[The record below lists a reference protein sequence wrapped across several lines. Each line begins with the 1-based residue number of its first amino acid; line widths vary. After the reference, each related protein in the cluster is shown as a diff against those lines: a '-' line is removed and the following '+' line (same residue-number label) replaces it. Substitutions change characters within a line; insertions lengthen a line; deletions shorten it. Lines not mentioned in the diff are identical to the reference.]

1 MFSFFKSKKPSPTQ
15 IPAEPI
21 PGAGPP
27 GGHHPPTGREDDF
40 IFIERRGGPA
50 QPADD
55 SSAST
60 TPGGGTPGGSAAGSG
75 LYPTVPEPSTAGG
88 DAVGNPV
95 PVRQRSDEKVAGHA
109 LHGVPFR
116 LSADIGQPTDMEIT
130 RIQANEILTYIGRV
144 MYAPGYDFSLERSV
158 LQD

>member
-15 IPAEPI
+15 IPTEPI
-21 PGAGPP
+21 PGAVPP
-27 GGHHPPTGREDDF
+27 APREDEF
-40 IFIERRGGPA
+40 IFIERRGQ

-55 SSAST
+55 PAAA
-60 TPGGGTPGGSAAGSG
+60 GGGAAGATG
-75 LYPTVPEPSTAGG
+75 ALYPTVPDVPTGEMSA
-88 DAVGNPV
+88 NPV
-95 PVRQRSDEKVAGHA
+95 PVRQRSDEKVSGHA

-130 RIQANEILTYIGRV
+130 RIQANEILTFIGRL
-144 MYAPGYDFSLERSV
+144 MYAPSYDFTLERSV

>member
-15 IPAEPI
+15 VPADPI
-21 PGAGPP
+21 PGAGSPAVP
-27 GGHHPPTGREDDF
+27 PPTREDDF
-40 IFIERRGGPA
+40 IFIERRGGP

-55 SSAST
+55 TTAAGGS
-60 TPGGGTPGGSAAGSG
+60 TPGGTPSRASG
-75 LYPTVPEPSTAGG
+75 LYPSVPEPPTIGSTA
-88 DAVGNPV
+88 GNPV

-116 LSADIGQPTDMEIT
+116 LSTDIGQPADMEIT
-130 RIQANEILTYIGRV
+130 RIQANEILTYAGRV
-144 MYAPGYDFSLERSV
+144 MYTPGYDFSLERSV